1 MQFFVFALGSF
12 ALQRITSMLKK
23 LLPPFLILAFGA
35 GAWWYLAKPVE
46 KPQPRIMPEQL
57 IKTEVLELQPVDHQ
71 VIIDSQGTVRAH
83 YVTTIT
89 PQVAGVLRMIHSCFE
104 DGAFF
109 EKDQI
114 LAELDPADFQAA
126 LASAEARL
134 ARAEAALSQENA
146 RAKQARLN
154 WEDIGYEEDP
164 SELVLRVPQL
174 KEAEATVKS
183 AKADLDQA
191 QRNLERTKIR
201 APFAGRVKG
210 RTVGQGQ
217 AVGPSTAL
225 GEVFASDYAE
235 IRLPISP
242 QQLGF
247 VNLPSL
253 ENDPP
258 VPVTLTDAIGVENPA
273 SWKAQIVRTE
283 GTLDEATKEL
293 FVIARIDDPFGRI
306 SKTAPLR
313 IGQPVRARIEGK
325 ILQKVFVLPRSSLRG
340 VNRVYFVTQNPSM
353 IEKRE
358 ILPIWSTT
366 TELIVRDGI
375 SAGEKLSIS
384 RLPYAPDGA
393 KVEIIAPAIESASD
407 KASTVVL
414 PNS

>member
-1 MQFFVFALGSF
+1 
-12 ALQRITSMLKK
+12 
-23 LLPPFLILAFGA
+23 
-35 GAWWYLAKPVE
+35 
-46 KPQPRIMPEQL
+46 
-57 IKTEVLELQPVDHQ
+57 
-71 VIIDSQGTVRAH
+71 
-83 YVTTIT
+83 
-89 PQVAGVLRMIHSCFE
+89 
-104 DGAFF
+104 
-109 EKDQI
+109 
-114 LAELDPADFQAA
+114 
-126 LASAEARL
+126 
-134 ARAEAALSQENA
+134 
-146 RAKQARLN
+146 
-154 WEDIGYEEDP
+154 
-164 SELVLRVPQL
+164 
-174 KEAEATVKS
+174 
-183 AKADLDQA
+183 
-191 QRNLERTKIR
+191 
-201 APFAGRVKG
+201 
-210 RTVGQGQ
+210 
-217 AVGPSTAL
+217 
-225 GEVFASDYAE
+225 
-235 IRLPISP
+235 
-242 QQLGF
+242 
-247 VNLPSL
+247 
-253 ENDPP
+253 
-258 VPVTLTDAIGVENPA
+258 LTDAIGVENPA